1 MPPRTRLFFCGLNLA
16 LFFLAAAPLYREF
29 TRRTDIWWT
38 PHAMQVPLAESKD
51 RVEIYA
57 RGKPLATLLQA
68 GQLSMAESG
77 AVRILAMSEV
87 GLRFNNYDRVR
98 AQHVPLLLTN
108 AAACGAIA
116 IMFLLVLTG
125 RLRYREERERPSAS

>member
-1 MPPRTRLFFCGLNLA
+1 MPPRIRLFFCGLNLA
-16 LFFLAAAPLYREF
+16 LLFLAAVPLYREF
-29 TRRTDIWWT
+29 SRRSDIWWT
-38 PHAMQVPLAESKD
+38 PFGMLVPLAESKD

-57 RGKPLATLLQA
+57 RGKPLATLVQG
-68 GQLSMAESG
+68 GQLSIAEDG
-77 AVRILAMSEV
+77 AMRTLATSDV

-98 AQHVPLLLTN
+98 AQRLPLLLTN

-116 IMFLLVLTG
+116 IMLLLVLTG

>member
-1 MPPRTRLFFCGLNLA
+1 
-16 LFFLAAAPLYREF
+16 
-29 TRRTDIWWT
+29 
-38 PHAMQVPLAESKD
+38 MQVPLAESKD